1 MEIEKSE
8 MIKRFS
14 LLERAIPGKATIPC
28 TEGILVKDGRM
39 CTNDLQ
45 NAISILAPEAD
56 GECFII
62 PKKAIAMVKSL
73 PSGPIQILPQSDG
86 TLTIKA
92 GTIRTKI
99 KTFPMDDFP
108 ESFTIEASSEET
120 VDFSDLTGML
130 ANVAYATSANEARPI
145 HTGVLLDGDG
155 TNLNVVACDGFR
167 CAWAH
172 TMHSGTFKMVIP
184 KPTVKLLL
192 SIKQGGPLNISTKGE
207 KAIFEIGDCKI
218 YSRLLSGDF
227 LDYRKVFPS
236 RQRSIGIDRG
246 KLLDAM
252 SRILICS
259 DDAHKGRVEM
269 DGSDTILQLKCN
281 SSSADYIEQLEVQDR
296 FLSDMRIMFNA
307 AYVVDALK
315 SYDGPVIDCYFGAK
329 SSEPLILDDGA
340 MKALLLPVRI
350 ADGK

>member
-1 MEIEKSE
+1 M
-8 MIKRFS
+8 
-14 LLERAIPGKATIPC
+14 
-28 TEGILVKDGRM
+28 
-39 CTNDLQ
+39 
-45 NAISILAPEAD
+45 
-56 GECFII
+56 
-62 PKKAIAMVKSL
+62 
-73 PSGPIQILPQSDG
+73 
-86 TLTIKA
+86 
-92 GTIRTKI
+92 
-99 KTFPMDDFP
+99 
-108 ESFTIEASSEET
+108 
-120 VDFSDLTGML
+120 
-130 ANVAYATSANEARPI
+130 
-145 HTGVLLDGDG
+145 
-155 TNLNVVACDGFR
+155 VACDGFR

-192 SIKQGGPLNISTKGE
+192 SIKQDGPLNISTKGE

>member
-8 MIKRFS
+8 LIKRFS
-14 LLERAIPGKATIPC
+14 LLERAIPGRPTIPC

-45 NAISILAPEAD
+45 NAISILAPEAAL
-56 GECFII
+56 ESFIL
-62 PKKAIAMVKSL
+62 PKKAIAMVKNL
-73 PSGPIQILPQSDG
+73 PDGMVQITPKGDDA
-86 TLTIKA
+86 LTIKA
-92 GTIRTKI
+92 GNIRTSI
-99 KTFPMDDFP
+99 KTMSIDGFP
-108 ESFTIEASSEET
+108 ENFTLSEPTEATIDFDDLVEMLSS
-120 VDFSDLTGML
+120 V
-130 ANVAYATSANEARPI
+130 VYATATSEARPI
-145 HTGVLLDGDG
+145 HTGVLLDSDG
-155 TNLNVVACDGFR
+155 TDLNVVACDGFR

-172 TMHSGTFKMVIP
+172 TEHTGTFKMVIP

-192 SIKQGGPLNISTKGE
+192 SIKEDGLLKISTKGE
-207 KAIFEIGDCKI
+207 KAVFEIGACKI

-227 LDYRKVFPS
+227 LEYRKVFPS
-236 RQRSIGIDRG
+236 RQRSIGVDRG

-269 DGSDTILQLKCN
+269 DGSETTLQLK
-281 SSSADYIEQLEVQDR
+281 SSSPSADYIEQLDVQDR
-296 FLSDMRIMFNA
+296 FLSELRIMFNA
-307 AYVVDALK
+307 AYIVDALK
-315 SYDGPVIDCYFGAK
+315 SYDEPVIDCYFGAR

-340 MKALLLPVRI
+340 MKSLLLPVRI

>member
-8 MIKRFS
+8 LIKRFS
-14 LLERAIPGKATIPC
+14 LLERAIPGKAAIPC

-62 PKKAIAMVKSL
+62 PKKAIAMVKNL
-73 PSGPIQILPQSDG
+73 PDGPVQLLPQNDG
-86 TLTIKA
+86 SLTIKA

-99 KTFPMDDFP
+99 KTFSVDGFP
-108 ESFTIEASSEET
+108 ESFTIDAPSEAT
-120 VDFSDLTGML
+120 VDFSDLTEML
-130 ANVAYATSANEARPI
+130 SNVAYATSTNEARPI
-145 HTGVLLDGDG
+145 HTGVLLDADG
-155 TNLNVVACDGFR
+155 KDLNVVACDGFR

-172 TMHSGTFKMVIP
+172 TEHTGIFKMVIP

-192 SIKQGGPLNISTKGE
+192 SIKEDGLLKISMKGE
-207 KAIFEIGDCKI
+207 KAVFEIGDCKI

-236 RQRSIGIDRG
+236 RQRSIGVDRG

-269 DGSDTILQLKCN
+269 DGSETTLQLK
-281 SSSADYIEQLEVQDR
+281 SSSPSADYIEQLEVQDR

-307 AYVVDALK
+307 AYIVDALK
-315 SYDGPVIDCYFGAK
+315 SYDGPVIDCYFGAR

-340 MKALLLPVRI
+340 MKSLLLPVRI